1 MREQT
6 VAQADQRP
14 LSRRVGMKLD
24 SEPAVVN
31 RADLAAAVQ
40 TRVGFSYKDSA
51 RLVNEI
57 LDAISGA
64 LARGEPV
71 KLRTF
76 GSFDFALTPPK
87 RCVDLHRKIP
97 MTLPPR
103 RVVVFRPAGALCS
116 YINERSK

>member
-6 VAQADQRP
+6 VAQSVQQP
-14 LSRRVGMKLD
+14 LPRQVRAQPEYEGTVT
-24 SEPAVVN
+24 
-31 RADLAAAVQ
+31 RADLAEAVQ
-40 TRVGFSYKDSA
+40 ARVGFSYRDSA
-51 RLVNEI
+51 RLVNDI

-76 GSFDFALTPPK
+76 GSFDFALTPPR
-87 RCVDLHRKIP
+87 RCVDLHRRVPI
-97 MTLPPR
+97 TIPPR